1 MLILH
6 IDDDA
11 DDRALFLEAIKRID
25 ISILHLEA
33 TDAINGLEVLAG
45 SQVQMI
51 DCIFLDIN
59 MPLMDGLTMLKILK
73 QNPEISCIP
82 VFIYSTTGN
91 PKEIESVNNLG
102 GHFLQKQSD
111 FRALIISLKEIFHR
125 VFQNPQDTNDYFT
138 RHWNSFTCSF
148 RT

>member
-11 DDRALFLEAIKRID
+11 DDRALFLEAIQRID

-45 SQVQMI
+45 SQVQRI

-59 MPLMDGLTMLKILK
+59 MPLMDGLSMLKVLK
-73 QNPEISCIP
+73 ENPELKSIP
-82 VFIYSTTGN
+82 VFIYSTTAN
-91 PKEIESVNNLG
+91 PKEIESVNSLG
-102 GHFLQKQSD
+102 GHFLQKRSD
-111 FRALIISLKEIFHR
+111 FRALISSLKEIFQH
-125 VFQNPQDTNDYFT
+125 VFQHPQDTNDYFN

-148 RT
+148 RA